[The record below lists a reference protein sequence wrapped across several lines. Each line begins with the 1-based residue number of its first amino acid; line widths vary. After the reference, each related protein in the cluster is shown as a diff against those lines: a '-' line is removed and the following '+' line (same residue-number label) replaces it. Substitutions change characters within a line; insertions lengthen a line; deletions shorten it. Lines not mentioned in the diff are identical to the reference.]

1 MFQSFDT
8 KMIVNTKFLFF
19 TGKGGVGKTS
29 TACATAVTLADEG
42 KKVLLVSTDPASN
55 LQDVLE
61 VGLTNTP
68 MAIQNVP
75 NLYACNLD
83 PEEAARA
90 YRDKII
96 GPYRGKLP
104 DAVVANMEEQ
114 LSGACTIEIAAFD
127 EFTNLLADPSV
138 VEAYEHIIFDT
149 APTGHT
155 LRLLQLPT
163 AWSGFLEENTHG
175 ASCLGPLSGLSEKKQ
190 IYSITM
196 DALSDSIKTTMIL
209 VSRPDES
216 SLLEANRASKE
227 LKEIGITNQALII
240 NGLLKSYMPEDKISS
255 SFYGRQR
262 KAIKQMPEDLK
273 QIVRYSLPFV
283 SYSLTGIQNLRYLFK
298 QYTMPPKQSEV
309 NGQPIISLPSLN
321 KVIEDFSNNN
331 TRVIFTMGKGG
342 VGKTTMA
349 SAIAVGLVEK
359 GHKVHLTTT
368 DPAAHLEFV
377 FQNSELNDKLSIS
390 RINPVEEVEAY
401 KAEVLSK
408 VSAEL
413 DDEAIA
419 YIQEDLNSPCTEEI
433 AVFRAFAEVVARS
446 QNEIVVIDT
455 APTGHTLL
463 LLDAAQSYHKELARS
478 TGEIPESVKMLLPR
492 LRNPKETSVVIVT
505 LAEATPVLEASRLQ
519 DDLKRAEIT
528 PKWWIINQSLYATE
542 TKDPILKGKA
552 VAEVGW
558 IQKITTELAEK
569 SAIVPLMSGTV
580 AVGTLLSLGKAKTL
594 GEAEEMAKAARPK
607 VNVKPQMKEALQRI
621 FPNA

>member
-1 MFQSFDT
+1 MFQSFET

-29 TACATAVTLADEG
+29 TACATAVSLADEG

-68 MAIQNVP
+68 MAIKYVP

-90 YRDKII
+90 YREKII
-96 GPYRGKLP
+96 EPYRGKLP
-104 DAVVANMEEQ
+104 ESVVANMEEQ
-114 LSGACTIEIAAFD
+114 LSGACTVEIAAFD
-127 EFTNLLADPSV
+127 EFTNLLANPSIV
-138 VEAYEHIIFDT
+138 DTYEHIIFDT

-163 AWSGFLEENTHG
+163 AWSGYLEENTHG

-196 DALSDSIKTTMIL
+196 EALSDSSKTTLIL
-209 VSRPDES
+209 VARPDES

-227 LKEIGITNQALII
+227 LKEIGISNHVLII
-240 NGLLKSYMPEDKISS
+240 NGLLQSYLPNDKISS
-255 SFYGRQR
+255 SFYERQR
-262 KAIKQMPEDLK
+262 KAIKKMPIELK
-273 QIVRYSLPFV
+273 QVVTYSLPFV

-298 QYTMPPKQSEV
+298 QYTMPAKQADV
-309 NGQPIISLPSLN
+309 KDQPMSLPGLSS
-321 KVIEDFSNNN
+321 VIEDFSNNN
-331 TRVIFTMGKGG
+331 IRVIFTMGKGG
-342 VGKTTMA
+342 VGKTTLA
-349 SAIAVGLVEK
+349 SALAIGLVEK

-377 FQNSELNDKLSIS
+377 FQNSHLSDQLTIS
-390 RINPVEEVEAY
+390 RINPVEEVKAY

-413 DDEAIA
+413 DEEAMA
-419 YIQEDLNSPCTEEI
+419 YIEEDLNSPCTEEI

-446 QNEIVVIDT
+446 QGEIVVIDT

-463 LLDAAQSYHKELARS
+463 LLDAAQTYHKELARS
-478 TGEIPESVKMLLPR
+478 TGEIPESVQLLLPR
-492 LRNPKETSVVIVT
+492 LRNPEETSVVIVT

-519 DDLKRAEIT
+519 EDLIRADIK

-542 TKDPILKGKA
+542 TRDPILKGRA

-558 IQKITTELAEK
+558 IQKVTTELAEK
-569 SAIVPLMSGTV
+569 SAMVPLMS
-580 AVGTLLSLGKAKTL
+580 
-594 GEAEEMAKAARPK
+594 EETKGYEQLKRFM
-607 VNVKPQMKEALQRI
+607 NQ
-621 FPNA
+621 

>member
-1 MFQSFDT
+1 MFQSFNP
-8 KMIVNTKFLFF
+8 KMIVNTKFLFL

-29 TACATAVTLADEG
+29 TACATAVALADEG

-68 MAIQNVP
+68 MPIQSVP

-83 PEEAARA
+83 PEEAAKA
-90 YRDKII
+90 YRDRII

-104 DAVVANMEEQ
+104 DAVVATMEEQ
-114 LSGACTIEIAAFD
+114 LSGACTVEIAAFD
-127 EFTNLLADPSV
+127 EFTNLLADPNV
-138 VEAYEHIIFDT
+138 VSAYEHIIFDT

-175 ASCLGPLSGLSEKKQ
+175 ASCLGPLSGLSDKKQ
-190 IYSITM
+190 IYSVTM
-196 DALSDSIKTTMIL
+196 DALSDSTKTTLIL
-209 VSRPDES
+209 VARPDES

-227 LKEIGITNQALII
+227 LKEIGISNQVLII
-240 NGLLKSYMPEDKISS
+240 NGLMQSYLPDDKVSS
-255 SFYGRQR
+255 AFYERQR
-262 KAIKQMPEDLK
+262 HALKQMPNDLK
-273 QIVRYSLPFV
+273 QVVTFSLPFV
-283 SYSLTGIQNLRYLFK
+283 SYSLTGIQNLRFLFN
-298 QYTMPPKQSEV
+298 QYTMPLTEPE
-309 NGQPIISLPSLN
+309 IEFEIRSLPSLN
-321 KVIEDFSNNN
+321 KMIEDFSLNN

-342 VGKTTMA
+342 VGKTTLA
-349 SAIAVGLVEK
+349 SAIAVGLVGK

-377 FQNSELNDKLSIS
+377 FQNSELNDRLTIS
-390 RINPVEEVEAY
+390 RINPKEEVEAY

-408 VSAEL
+408 VTNEL
-413 DDEAIA
+413 DEEALA
-419 YIQEDLNSPCTEEI
+419 YIEEDLNSPCTEEI

-446 QNEIVVIDT
+446 KDEIVVIDT

-478 TGEIPESVKMLLPR
+478 TGEIPESVKTLLPR

-519 DDLKRAEIT
+519 EDLKRADIT
-528 PKWWIINQSLYATE
+528 PKWWVINQSLFATE
-542 TKDPILKGKA
+542 TKDPVLRGR
-552 VAEVGW
+552 AEAEKSW
-558 IQKITTELAEK
+558 IKKVTTELAER
-569 SAIVPLMSGTV
+569 SAIVPLMS
-580 AVGTLLSLGKAKTL
+580 
-594 GEAEEMAKAARPK
+594 EENKGYEQLKNFISAY
-607 VNVKPQMKEALQRI
+607 
-621 FPNA
+621 

>member
-1 MFQSFDT
+1 MFQSFNP

-90 YRDKII
+90 YRDRII

-104 DAVVANMEEQ
+104 DAVVATMEEQ
-114 LSGACTIEIAAFD
+114 LSGACTVEIAAFD
-127 EFTNLLADPSV
+127 EFTNLLADPAV
-138 VEAYEHIIFDT
+138 IDAYEYIIFDT

-155 LRLLQLPT
+155 LRLLKLPT
-163 AWSGFLEENTHG
+163 AWSGFLDENTHG

-190 IYSITM
+190 VYSNTM
-196 DALSDSIKTTMIL
+196 DALSDSTKTTLIL
-209 VSRPDES
+209 VARPDES
-216 SLLEANRASKE
+216 SLLEASRASKE
-227 LKEIGITNQALII
+227 LKEIGISNQALVI
-240 NGLLKSYMPEDKISS
+240 NGLLQSYLPEDKISS
-255 SFYGRQR
+255 SFYERQR
-262 KAIKQMPEDLK
+262 NAIKQMPNDLK
-273 QIVRYSLPFV
+273 QVVTYSLPFV

-298 QYTMPPKQSEV
+298 QYTMPAKEIKTE
-309 NGQPIISLPSLN
+309 GKRMALPGLN
-321 KVIEDFSNNN
+321 KVVEDFSTNN

-349 SAIAVGLVEK
+349 SVIAVGLVEK

-368 DPAAHLEFV
+368 DPAAHLESV
-377 FQNSELNDKLSIS
+377 FQKSELNEQLTIS
-390 RINPVEEVEAY
+390 RINPTEEVETY
-401 KAEVLSK
+401 KKEVLSK
-408 VSAEL
+408 VSSEL
-413 DDEAIA
+413 DKEALAFIE
-419 YIQEDLNSPCTEEI
+419 EDLNSPCTEEI

-446 QNEIVVIDT
+446 EDEIVVIDT

-478 TGEIPESVKMLLPR
+478 SGEIPESVKSLLPR

-519 DDLKRAEIT
+519 DDLKRAGIM
-528 PKWWIINQSLYATE
+528 PKWWVINQSLYATE
-542 TKDPILKGKA
+542 TKDPVLKGRA
-552 VAEVGW
+552 QAEGSW
-558 IQKITTELAEK
+558 IHKVTAELAERCV
-569 SAIVPLMSGTV
+569 IVPLKSEESKGYEQLKTYIH
-580 AVGTLLSLGKAKTL
+580 ATHDLGKL
-594 GEAEEMAKAARPK
+594 
-607 VNVKPQMKEALQRI
+607 
-621 FPNA
+621 

>member
-8 KMIVNTKFLFF
+8 KTIVNTKFLFF

-29 TACATAVTLADEG
+29 TACAAAVTLADED

-61 VGLTNTP
+61 VDLTNTP
-68 MAIQNVP
+68 KAIPNVH

-83 PEEAARA
+83 PEEAARV

-104 DAVVANMEEQ
+104 EAIVANMEEQ
-114 LSGACTIEIAAFD
+114 LSGACTVEIAAFD

-155 LRLLQLPT
+155 LRLLQLPA

-175 ASCLGPLSGLSEKKQ
+175 ASCLGPISGLSEKKQ
-190 IYSITM
+190 MYSITM
-196 DALSDSIKTTMIL
+196 DALSDTRKTTLIL
-209 VSRPDES
+209 VARPDKS
-216 SLLEANRASKE
+216 SLHEANRASLE
-227 LKEIGITNQALII
+227 LKEIGISNQALII
-240 NGLLKSYMPEDKISS
+240 NGLLQSHLPDDKISS
-255 SFYGRQR
+255 SIYQGQR
-262 KAIKQMPEDLK
+262 TAIKQMPKELK
-273 QIVRYSLPFV
+273 QVVTYSLPLV
-283 SYSLTGIQNLRYLFK
+283 SYSLTGVENLRYLFK
-298 QYTMPPKQSEV
+298 QYTMPAAQSEIQ
-309 NGQPIISLPSLN
+309 GKLISLPGLN
-321 KVIEDFSNNN
+321 EVINNFSDNN

-342 VGKTTMA
+342 VGKTTIA

-359 GHKVHLTTT
+359 GHRVHLTTT

-377 FQNSELNDKLSIS
+377 FQKSELDDKLTIS
-390 RINPVEEVEAY
+390 RINPIEVVETY

-408 VSAEL
+408 VSDEL
-413 DDEAIA
+413 DEEAVA

-433 AVFRAFAEVVARS
+433 AVFRAFAEVVAQS

-463 LLDAAQSYHKELARS
+463 LLDAAQSFHNELARS
-478 TGEIPESVKMLLPR
+478 TGEVPESVKLLLPR
-492 LRNPKETSVVIVT
+492 LRNPKETGVVIVT

-519 DDLKRAEIT
+519 ADLKRADIL
-528 PKWWIINQSLYATE
+528 PKWWVINQSLYAAE
-542 TKDPILKGKA
+542 TRDPILKGRA
-552 VAEVGW
+552 LAEENW
-558 IQKITTELAEK
+558 IHKVTQELAEQC
-569 SAIVPLMSGTV
+569 AIVPFMSEQHKGYEQ
-580 AVGTLLSLGKAKTL
+580 LKNFIIS
-594 GEAEEMAKAARPK
+594 
-607 VNVKPQMKEALQRI
+607 N
-621 FPNA
+621 ND